1 MGRQARSHWYALYTS
16 VQAQLDSYEGKDSI
30 NLLIRTLADEQG
42 YEAKVVSR
50 MLKAGNFLKRVA
62 GPLTIEQVSCGY
74 AHIEQLERLHQL
86 NREVAVSLVQSTL
99 ANQQTLLDLRNI
111 TERYAEKVGT
121 PTTTARGRARSRVAE
136 HERRCGEALEISGP
150 GFFGYP
156 DGELIKVVRSDLF
169 SQFFMIQ
176 VNGRPRAAIFVRVG
190 DTSRKEERAAAD
202 LLKQASFARI
212 YFEKVWYIFPNGS
225 SLAHEL
231 AFYGHSVKALGEWL
245 YLGTLSQDSKSIDP
259 FKNRGRALERELMD
273 GVDPMRW
280 DGFNLNTQRKS
291 HGSLRHALSDQ
302 LEKPEE

>member
-42 YEAKVVSR
+42 YDAKVVSR

-111 TERYAEKVGT
+111 TERYAENVGT

-169 SQFFMIQ
+169 SHFFMIQ
-176 VNGRPRAAIFVRVG
+176 VNGRPRLPSLYGWEILRAKRRGQLQICSSRQVSLEFTLKKCGTSFRMGHRLPMNWRSMAIV
-190 DTSRKEERAAAD
+190 
-202 LLKQASFARI
+202 
-212 YFEKVWYIFPNGS
+212 
-225 SLAHEL
+225 
-231 AFYGHSVKALGEWL
+231 
-245 YLGTLSQDSKSIDP
+245 
-259 FKNRGRALERELMD
+259 
-273 GVDPMRW
+273 
-280 DGFNLNTQRKS
+280 
-291 HGSLRHALSDQ
+291 
-302 LEKPEE
+302 